1 MYVAFSLRSWVS
13 YEDGTKDN
21 GEPKYY
27 AIITSLPKVFSKPLK
42 YIYVEARQDT
52 VALSRGRNN
61 GVWLVAVAAAHIP
74 ATPTTILK
82 EMGGW
87 LVEPFTFPL
96 FLPHLRS

>member
-13 YEDGTKDN
+13 FEDGTKDN
-21 GEPKYY
+21 GEPKDY
-27 AIITSLPKVFSKPLK
+27 AVITSLPKVFSKLLK
-42 YIYVEARQDT
+42 YIYVQARQDT
-52 VALSRGRNN
+52 VVLSRGRNN
-61 GVWLVAVAAAHIP
+61 SAWLVAVAATHIP

-96 FLPHLRS
+96 SLPCLRS